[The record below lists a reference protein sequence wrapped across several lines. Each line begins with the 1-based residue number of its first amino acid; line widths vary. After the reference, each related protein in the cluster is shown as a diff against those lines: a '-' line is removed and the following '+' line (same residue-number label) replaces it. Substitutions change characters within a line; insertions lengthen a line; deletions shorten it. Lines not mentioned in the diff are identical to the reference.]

1 MGRYQFMERKITSF
15 LHKWKRDII
24 RKPLLIYGPKQ
35 IGKTYTVLEFGYQE
49 YKNVV
54 YLNTDNNK
62 ELLEI
67 LKKEKSLDRIAMKL
81 SLLSGETIFKTDTL
95 IILDNVNDVNI
106 VKAIKLFGSEKN
118 DYHIIMITSRREN
131 LSLFKGEELQYK
143 GMYGMDFEEYLWAMD
158 QKQLVEFIKT
168 SFKNGKSMPFHT
180 VAMDYFVSYLQTG
193 GFPEV
198 VESQVTNKRPYYYEM
213 IKQKILDTYQKEMSQ
228 NKILI
233 DIPRSIEVL
242 QSIPY
247 QLQKD
252 NKKFQYGLMGFGK
265 RAKEYDGA
273 IEFLHNN
280 QLVYRSYKITTV
292 KSPLS
297 SCKEK
302 DSFKLYL
309 NDDGLL
315 FYMMHSNQKQLFTD
329 DKIKMTLYE
338 NHIAKS
344 LVEAGYS
351 IYYYQSEGKA
361 EVSFVIQNRM
371 GQVIPIEL
379 VNKNLSKS
387 KSLSLFMKKFTVK
400 EAIRITEDNFA
411 LKKGIRYI
419 PIYAMFCMKES

>member
-1 MGRYQFMERKITSF
+1 MERKITNF

-54 YLNTDNNK
+54 YFNTDNNQ
-62 ELLEI
+62 ELLDI
-67 LKKEKSLDRIAMKL
+67 LKKEKALDRIAMKL
-81 SLLSGETIFKTDTL
+81 SLLSGETIFKNDTL
-95 IILDNVNDVNI
+95 IILDNVNSVDV
-106 VKAIKLFGSEKN
+106 VKTIKLFGSERN

-143 GMYGMDFEEYLWAMD
+143 GMYGMDFEEYLWAIN
-158 QKQLVEFIKT
+158 QKQLVEFIDT
-168 SFKNGKSMPFHT
+168 SFHNGKPMPFHN
-180 VAMDYFVSYLQTG
+180 VAMDYFSNYLETG
-193 GFPEV
+193 GMPEV
-198 VESQVTNKRPYYYEM
+198 IKSQQEKEKTYCYEM
-213 IKQKILDTYQKEMSQ
+213 IKQKILDTYQKEISQ
-228 NKILI
+228 NKNLI

-247 QLQKD
+247 QLKKE

-273 IEFLHNN
+273 IDFLHNN
-280 QLVYRSYKITTV
+280 QLVYRNYKITNV

-315 FYMMHSNQKQLFTD
+315 FYMMHINMKQLFSD
-329 DKIKMTLYE
+329 DKLKMTLYE
-338 NHIAKS
+338 NHIAKN
-344 LVEAGYS
+344 LVEAGYP

-400 EAIRITEDNFA
+400 EAIRVTEDNFSV
-411 LKKGIRYI
+411 KKGVRYI
-419 PIYAMFCMKES
+419 PVYAMFCMKEN